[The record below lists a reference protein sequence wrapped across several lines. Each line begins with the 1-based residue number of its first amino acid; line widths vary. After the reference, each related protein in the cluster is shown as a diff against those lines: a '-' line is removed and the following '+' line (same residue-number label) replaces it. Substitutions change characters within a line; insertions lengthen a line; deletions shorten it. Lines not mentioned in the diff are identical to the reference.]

1 MFKSLHHY
9 AHVFSRLSLFG
20 LAFAA
25 AAQAQSQSLTVIS
38 FGGATKAAQEQAYF
52 KPFERSGGGQVV
64 AGEYNGEMAK
74 VKAMVDVGKVSW
86 DVVEVE
92 SPELLR
98 GCDEGLFERLDPARF
113 GDPAQFV
120 PGTFSECGVATY
132 VWSMVMAYDSTK
144 LARAPQSWADFW
156 NVREFPG
163 KRGLRKGAKYT
174 LEVALLADGVKAE
187 DLYKVLA
194 TPEGVSR
201 AFAKL
206 DQLKPNIQWWEAGAQ
221 PPQWLAA
228 GDVVMSAAYN
238 GRIAAAQKEGVKLAI
253 VWPGSLYDPEYWAV
267 VKGTPNK
274 ALAEKFIAFASQP
287 QTQKVFSEQIPTG
300 RYTRAPWRCCRRRCR
315 RRCRPRRPTS
325 KARGRWMPSSGWT
338 TARSWNSVSMPGR
351 RAERAARRQKNDGP
365 QVVRARRV
373 KALTG

>member
-1 MFKSLHHY
+1 MYKSLHQC

-238 GRIAAAQKEGVKLAI
+238 GRIAAAQKEG
-253 VWPGSLYDPEYWAV
+253 
-267 VKGTPNK
+267 
-274 ALAEKFIAFASQP
+274 
-287 QTQKVFSEQIPTG
+287 
-300 RYTRAPWRCCRRRCR
+300 
-315 RRCRPRRPTS
+315 
-325 KARGRWMPSSGWT
+325 
-338 TARSWNSVSMPGR
+338 
-351 RAERAARRQKNDGP
+351 
-365 QVVRARRV
+365 
-373 KALTG
+373 

>member
-1 MFKSLHHY
+1 MKS
-9 AHVFSRLSLFG
+9 SLRST
-20 LAFAA
+20 LACAVLAA
-25 AAQAQSQSLTVIS
+25 VTGAAQAQPQNLTVIS

-52 KPFERSGGGQVV
+52 KPFDASGAGNVV

-74 VKAMVDVGKVSW
+74 VKAMVEVGKPTW

-98 GCDEGLFERLDPARF
+98 GCDEGLFERIDPAAI
-113 GDPAQFV
+113 GNPADFV
-120 PGTFSECGVATY
+120 PGTLSECGVATY
-132 VWSMVMAYDSTK
+132 VWSMVMAYDSAK
-144 LARAPQSWADFW
+144 LAKAPTSWADFW
-156 NVREFPG
+156 NVKDFPG

-174 LEVALLADGVKAE
+174 LEVALLADGVKQE
-187 DLYKVLA
+187 DLYKVLG
-194 TPEGVSR
+194 TPAGVSR

-206 DQLKPNIQWWEAGAQ
+206 DQIKPYIQWWEAGAQ

-287 QTQKVFSEQIPTG
+287 QTQKVFSENIPYGPVHKGTMALLPSDVQAALP
-300 RYTRAPWRCCRRRCR
+300 TAPANLKDARA
-315 RRCRPRRPTS
+315 
-325 KARGRWMPSSGWT
+325 
-338 TARSWNSVSMPGR
+338 VD
-351 RAERAARRQKNDGP
+351 AAFWVDHGEELELRFNTW
-365 QVVRARRV
+365 A
-373 KALTG
+373 AH